1 MCIDL
6 FYSVMEKTI
15 SDNMDLIVKKE
26 MEEENTTFEE
36 HFCLHLKSDE
46 EEDQLVRYKIFP
58 L

>member
-1 MCIDL
+1 
-6 FYSVMEKTI
+6 MEKTI

-36 HFCLHLKSDE
+36 HFCLPLKSDE

>member
-1 MCIDL
+1 
-6 FYSVMEKTI
+6 MEKKI

-36 HFCLHLKSDE
+36 HFFHPFKTDE